1 MRVSQQSEARLLLDT
16 LCSHYFHKVAGGS
29 SSRLPSRAAGV
40 PCLVESGR
48 EKIFGLVERKGV
60 IIFFGRFY
68 FIFLWYHLF
77 ILKLHP

>member
-29 SSRLPSRAAGV
+29 SSRLPSRVAGV

-60 IIFFGRFY
+60 IFF
-68 FIFLWYHLF
+68 LVDF
-77 ILKLHP
+77 ILFFYGIIYLF

>member
-60 IIFFGRFY
+60 IIFFF
-68 FIFLWYHLF
+68 FLVDF
-77 ILKLHP
+77 ILFFYGIIYLF